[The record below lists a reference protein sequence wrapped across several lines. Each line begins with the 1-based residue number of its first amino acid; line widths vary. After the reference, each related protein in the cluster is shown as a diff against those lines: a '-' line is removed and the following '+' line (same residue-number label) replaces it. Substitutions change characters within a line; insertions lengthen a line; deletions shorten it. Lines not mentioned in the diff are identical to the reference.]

1 MLKGLRELEITDQR
15 KKINNSEKMKMKNM
29 VLHRAPKKARRSIRG
44 RCLFFYIPFDYGAL

>member
-1 MLKGLRELEITDQR
+1 MRDLDITDQR
-15 KKINNSEKMKMKNM
+15 EKINNAEKMKMKNM